1 VLDLGTGSGAIALA
15 LASERPHWQIVA
27 TDLSRAAL
35 AIAADNALRNGL
47 DGVRFILS
55 DWYDALADARF
66 HLVLSNP
73 PYIDP
78 LDVHLGQGDLRF
90 EPRTALAAG
99 AAGYADLARIIQD
112 APEHLHPGGW
122 VLVEHG
128 FAQAPRV
135 RELFRQAGFRDVRT
149 VRDLSALERVS
160 IGSWGSEQP

>member
-1 VLDLGTGSGAIALA
+1 
-15 LASERPHWQIVA
+15 
-27 TDLSRAAL
+27 
-35 AIAADNALRNGL
+35 
-47 DGVRFILS
+47 
-55 DWYDALADARF
+55 
-66 HLVLSNP
+66 
-73 PYIDP
+73 
-78 LDVHLGQGDLRF
+78 VHLGQGDLRF